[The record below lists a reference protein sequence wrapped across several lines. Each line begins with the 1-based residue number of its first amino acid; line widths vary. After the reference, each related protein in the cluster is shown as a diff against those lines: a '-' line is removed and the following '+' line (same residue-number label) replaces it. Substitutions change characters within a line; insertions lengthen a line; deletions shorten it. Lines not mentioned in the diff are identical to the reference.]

1 VGEIIMQYGENIKTY
16 KRVKSSMVIS
26 NDKEGDGA
34 KIIAKSIMFFC
45 VAILVSRVIM
55 INKSAPFGIAFLLT
69 ILFLGDNK
77 LSLFVGLGSILGYIT
92 TIGVLENSLMY
103 ITIVPTLVIICLILN
118 SFIKK
123 NIQKFAIIG
132 ATLIMIFAYTMLV
145 NQYTLLLALGN
156 TALEGVSIIPVY
168 LILEYSINS
177 FKKIRTKHLFSNE
190 EIVSMS
196 ILIALIIAGT
206 WGIEVF
212 NISIL
217 SVLSIAVVSIIG
229 YVCGTSIGAT
239 AGIAMGVIVGMS
251 SQNIFG
257 YATVLGVCALTS
269 GIFRE
274 GGKLISSLASFIVF
288 CIMKIYIATYI
299 PEGISQFILAEG
311 ILSTALFVVIP
322 NDIYETI
329 SGELD
334 VEKKS
339 KRYEEGYVNK
349 VKGIFTDRLDKFSEV
364 LLNMAG
370 TLNNLADN
378 DKLDMSTK
386 SSGLI
391 ENLANRVCNSCDTC
405 GICWGREM
413 INTYKAFG
421 ELLENAQNRTNIF
434 PQLLE
439 KKCIRKASLIR
450 NTEDI
455 INKFIISEMWRSR
468 LAEGRELIANQFN
481 NMAKSVDEIMEEFSS
496 DFNEDKDSEKK
507 IIRILEKY
515 DIEIDDVFAIKDKN
529 ERLNIQITCNCCNGR
544 NLCVKKMLP
553 LINDCVGY
561 KMKLKADGCKI
572 NPITN
577 KCTAM
582 FEEVPKFGVTTSVS
596 RACKDGQTIF
606 GDNFNFGEGYD
617 GSYMMVISDGMGSG
631 PQAGRESK
639 AVVELIEK
647 FTGAGFSR
655 TTAINTVNSIMSLK
669 FSEDEKFSTVDLS
682 AIDLYS
688 GEVDFMKVGAVASI
702 VKSSDTIDIIKS
714 RSLPIGILDEA
725 DIEIHSKKVK
735 NGDLIVMLTDGIT
748 DCDEESSGK
757 IDWILDYL
765 CRNDN
770 VSPEELSK
778 GIINEAKRIGKNK
791 VKDDMTVM
799 VSRVHTA

>member
-1 VGEIIMQYGENIKTY
+1 VGEIIMQYGENIRTY

-26 NDKEGDGA
+26 NDRDGDGVR
-34 KIIAKSIMFFC
+34 IVAKSIMFFC

-55 INKSAPFGIAFLLT
+55 INKSAPFGVAFLLT

-77 LSLFVGLGSILGYIT
+77 LSLFVGLGAIFGYIT
-92 TIGVLENSLMY
+92 TIGTLENSLMY

-123 NIQKFAIIG
+123 KIQKFVIIG

-145 NQYTLLLALGN
+145 NQYTLMLALGN

-206 WGIEVF
+206 WGVEIL

-217 SVLSIAVVSIIG
+217 SVLSIACVSIIG
-229 YVCGTSIGAT
+229 YVCGTSVGAT

-274 GGKLISSLASFIVF
+274 GGKLISALASFIVF
-288 CIMKIYIATYI
+288 CIMKIYIATYM

-311 ILSTALFVVIP
+311 ILSTALFIVIP
-322 NDIYETI
+322 NGIYETI

-349 VKGIFTDRLDKFSEV
+349 VKSIFTDRLDKFSEV

-378 DKLDMSTK
+378 DKLDMNSK

-391 ENLANRVCNSCDTC
+391 ENLANRVCNNCDTC

-413 INTYKAFG
+413 ISTYKAFG
-421 ELLENAQNRTNIF
+421 ELLESVQNKTNIF

-455 INKFIISEMWRSR
+455 INKFIINEMWRSR

-515 DIEIDDVFAIKDKN
+515 DIEVEDIFAIKDKN
-529 ERLNIQITCNCCNGR
+529 ERLNIQITCDSCNGR
-544 NLCVKKMLP
+544 NLCVKKILP
-553 LINDCVGY
+553 LINDCVDY

-596 RACKDGQTIF
+596 RICKDGQTIF

-617 GSYMMVISDGMGSG
+617 GNYMMVISDGMGSG

-688 GEVDFMKVGAVASI
+688 GEADFMKVGAVASI
-702 VKSSDTIDIIKS
+702 VKSGDTIDIIKS

-735 NGDLIVMLTDGIT
+735 NGDLIVMLTDGVT

-770 VSPEELSK
+770 VSPEEISK

-791 VKDDMTVM
+791 IKDDMTVM

>member
-1 VGEIIMQYGENIKTY
+1 MQYGENIRTY
-16 KRVKSSMVIS
+16 KRVRSSMEAS
-26 NDKEGDGA
+26 DDRDGDGSR
-34 KIIAKSIMFFC
+34 IVAKSIMFFC

-55 INKSAPFGIAFLLT
+55 INKTAPFGIAFLLA
-69 ILFLGDNK
+69 ILFVGDNR
-77 LSLFVGLGSILGYIT
+77 LSLIVGLGSLLGYIT
-92 TIGVLENSLMY
+92 TIGLLDNFLMY
-103 ITIVPTLVIICLILN
+103 VTIVPTLVIICLILN

-123 NIQKFAIIG
+123 KIQKFIIIG
-132 ATLIMIFAYTMLV
+132 ATLIMIFAYTMIV
-145 NQYTLLLALGN
+145 NQYSLILALGN

-168 LILEYSINS
+168 LILEYSMNS

-206 WGIEVF
+206 WSVKIF

-217 SVLSIAVVSIIG
+217 SVLSITAVTIIG
-229 YVCGTSIGAT
+229 YVCGTTIGAT
-239 AGIAMGVIVGMS
+239 AGISMGVIVGMS
-251 SQNIFG
+251 SQNVFG
-257 YATVLGVCALTS
+257 YATLLGVCALTS

-274 GGKLISSLASFIVF
+274 GGKLISALSSFIVF
-288 CIMKIYIATYI
+288 CIMKIYITTYI
-299 PEGISQFILAEG
+299 PEGVSQFILAEG
-311 ILSTALFVVIP
+311 ILAMALFIIIP
-322 NDIYETI
+322 NGIYETI

-339 KRYEEGYVNK
+339 RKYEEGYIDK

-391 ENLANRVCNSCDTC
+391 ENLANRVCNNCDTC

-421 ELLENAQNRTNIF
+421 ELLESVQNKTNIF

-439 KKCIRKASLIR
+439 KKCIKKASLIR

-455 INKFIISEMWRSR
+455 INKFIINEMWRSR

-496 DFNEDKDSEKK
+496 DFNEDKESEKK

-515 DIEIDDVFAIKDKN
+515 DIEVDDVFAIKDKS
-529 ERLNIQITCNCCNGR
+529 ERLNIQITCDSCNGR
-544 NLCVKKMLP
+544 NLCSKKMLP
-553 LINDCVGY
+553 LINDCVDY
-561 KMKLKADGCKI
+561 KMKLKNDGCKI

-582 FEEVPKFGVTTSVS
+582 FEEVPKFGVTTNVA
-596 RACKDGQTIF
+596 RVCKDGQTIF
-606 GDNFNFGEGYD
+606 GDNFNFGEGLD
-617 GSYMMVISDGMGSG
+617 GSYMMVLSDGMGSG
-631 PQAGRESK
+631 PQAGRESR
-639 AVVELIEK
+639 AVVELIDK
-647 FTGAGFSR
+647 FTGAGFSK

-669 FSEDEKFSTVDLS
+669 FSEDEKFSTVELS
-682 AIDLYS
+682 AIDLYN

-702 VKSSDTIDIIKS
+702 VKSGATIDVIKS

-725 DIEIHSKKVK
+725 DIEIHSKRVK

-748 DCDEESSGK
+748 DCDEEASGK
-757 IDWILDYL
+757 VDWILDYL

-770 VSPEELSK
+770 GSPEELSK

-799 VSRVHTA
+799 VSRIHTA

>member
-1 VGEIIMQYGENIKTY
+1 VGEIIMQYGENIRTY
-16 KRVKSSMVIS
+16 KRVRSSMEAS
-26 NDKEGDGA
+26 NDRDGDGSR
-34 KIIAKSIMFFC
+34 IVAKSIMFFC

-55 INKSAPFGIAFLLT
+55 INKTAPFGIAFLLA
-69 ILFLGDNK
+69 ILFVGDNR
-77 LSLFVGLGSILGYIT
+77 LSLIVGLGSLLGYIT
-92 TIGVLENSLMY
+92 TIGLLDNFLMY
-103 ITIVPTLVIICLILN
+103 VTIVPTLVIICLILN

-123 NIQKFAIIG
+123 KIQKFIIIG
-132 ATLIMIFAYTMLV
+132 ATLIMIFAYTMIV
-145 NQYTLLLALGN
+145 NQYSLILALGN

-168 LILEYSINS
+168 LILEYSMNS

-206 WGIEVF
+206 WSVKIF

-217 SVLSIAVVSIIG
+217 SVLSITAVTIIG
-229 YVCGTSIGAT
+229 YVCGTTIGAT
-239 AGIAMGVIVGMS
+239 AGISMGVIVGMS
-251 SQNIFG
+251 SQNVFG
-257 YATVLGVCALTS
+257 YATLLGVCALTS

-274 GGKLISSLASFIVF
+274 GGKLISALSSFIVF
-288 CIMKIYIATYI
+288 CIMKIYITTYI
-299 PEGISQFILAEG
+299 PEGVSQFILAEG
-311 ILSTALFVVIP
+311 ILAMALFIIIP
-322 NDIYETI
+322 NGIYETI

-339 KRYEEGYVNK
+339 RKYEEGYIDK

-391 ENLANRVCNSCDTC
+391 ENLANRVCNNCDTC

-421 ELLENAQNRTNIF
+421 ELLESVQNKTNIF

-439 KKCIRKASLIR
+439 KKCIKKASLIR

-455 INKFIISEMWRSR
+455 INKFIINEMWRSR

-496 DFNEDKDSEKK
+496 DFNEDKESEKK

-515 DIEIDDVFAIKDKN
+515 DIEVDDVFAIKDKS
-529 ERLNIQITCNCCNGR
+529 ERLNIQITCDSCNGR
-544 NLCVKKMLP
+544 NLCSKKMLP
-553 LINDCVGY
+553 LINDCVDY
-561 KMKLKADGCKI
+561 KMKLKNDGCKI

-582 FEEVPKFGVTTSVS
+582 FEEVPKFGVTTNVA
-596 RACKDGQTIF
+596 RVCKDGQTIF
-606 GDNFNFGEGYD
+606 GDNFNFGEGLD
-617 GSYMMVISDGMGSG
+617 GSYMMVLSDGMGSG
-631 PQAGRESK
+631 PQAGRESR
-639 AVVELIEK
+639 AVVELIDK
-647 FTGAGFSR
+647 FTGAGFSK

-682 AIDLYS
+682 AIDLYN

-702 VKSSDTIDIIKS
+702 VKSGETIDVIKS

-725 DIEIHSKKVK
+725 DIEIHSKRVK
-735 NGDLIVMLTDGIT
+735 NGDLIVMLTDGII
-748 DCDEESSGK
+748 DCDEEASGK
-757 IDWILDYL
+757 VDWILDYL

-770 VSPEELSK
+770 GSPEELSK

-799 VSRVHTA
+799 VSRIHTA

>member
-1 VGEIIMQYGENIKTY
+1 MQYGENIRTY

-26 NDKEGDGA
+26 NDRDGDGA
-34 KIIAKSIMFFC
+34 KIVAKSIVFFC

-69 ILFLGDNK
+69 ILFLEDNK

-92 TIGVLENSLMY
+92 TIGVVENSLMY

-118 SFIKK
+118 SFIKR
-123 NIQKFAIIG
+123 NIKKFVIIG

-177 FKKIRTKHLFSNE
+177 FKNIRTKHLFSNE

-206 WGIEVF
+206 WGIKVF

-311 ILSTALFVVIP
+311 ILSTALFIVIP
-322 NDIYETI
+322 NCIYETI

-339 KRYEEGYVNK
+339 KRYEEGYANK

-421 ELLENAQNRTNIF
+421 ELLESAQNKTNIF

-481 NMAKSVDEIMEEFSS
+481 NMAKSVDEIMEEFSA

-507 IIRILEKY
+507 IMRILEKY
-515 DIEIDDVFAIKDKN
+515 DIEADDVFAIKDKN
-529 ERLNIQITCNCCNGR
+529 ERLNIQITCNSCNGR
-544 NLCVKKMLP
+544 NLCIKKILP
-553 LINDCVGY
+553 LINDCVDY

-647 FTGAGFSR
+647 FTSAGFSR

-702 VKSSDTIDIIKS
+702 VKSGDTIDIIKS

-735 NGDLIVMLTDGIT
+735 NGDLIVMLTDGVT

>member
-1 VGEIIMQYGENIKTY
+1 MQYGENIRTY

-26 NDKEGDGA
+26 NDRDGDGVR
-34 KIIAKSIMFFC
+34 IVAKSIMFFC

-55 INKSAPFGIAFLLT
+55 INKSAPFGVAFLLT
-69 ILFLGDNK
+69 ILFLGDNR
-77 LSLFVGLGSILGYIT
+77 LSLFVGLGAILGYIT
-92 TIGVLENSLMY
+92 TIGTLENSLMY

-123 NIQKFAIIG
+123 KIQKFVIIG

-145 NQYTLLLALGN
+145 NQYTLMLALGN

-206 WGIEVF
+206 WGVEIF

-217 SVLSIAVVSIIG
+217 SVLSIACVSIIG
-229 YVCGTSIGAT
+229 YVCGTSVGAT

-274 GGKLISSLASFIVF
+274 GGKLISALASFIVF
-288 CIMKIYIATYI
+288 CIMKIYIATYM

-311 ILSTALFVVIP
+311 ILSTALFIVIP
-322 NDIYETI
+322 NGIYETI

-349 VKGIFTDRLDKFSEV
+349 VKAIFTDRLDKFSEV

-378 DKLDMSTK
+378 DKLDMNSK

-391 ENLANRVCNSCDTC
+391 ENLANRVCNNCDTC

-413 INTYKAFG
+413 ISTYKAFG
-421 ELLENAQNRTNIF
+421 ELLESVQNKTNIF

-455 INKFIISEMWRSR
+455 TNKFIINEMWRSR

-515 DIEIDDVFAIKDKN
+515 DIEVEDVFAIKDKN
-529 ERLNIQITCNCCNGR
+529 ERLNIQITCDSCNGR
-544 NLCVKKMLP
+544 NLCVKKILP
-553 LINDCVGY
+553 LINDCVDY

-596 RACKDGQTIF
+596 RICKDGQTIF

-669 FSEDEKFSTVDLS
+669 FSEEEKFSTVDLS

-702 VKSSDTIDIIKS
+702 VKSGDTIDIIKS

-735 NGDLIVMLTDGIT
+735 NGDLIVMLTDGVT

-770 VSPEELSK
+770 VSAEEISK
-778 GIINEAKRIGKNK
+778 GIINEAKRIGKNRI
-791 VKDDMTVM
+791 KDDMTVM

>member
-1 VGEIIMQYGENIKTY
+1 MQYGENIRTY

-26 NDKEGDGA
+26 NDRDGDGVR
-34 KIIAKSIMFFC
+34 IVAKSIMFFC

-55 INKSAPFGIAFLLT
+55 INKSAPFGVAFLLT
-69 ILFLGDNK
+69 ILFLGDNR
-77 LSLFVGLGSILGYIT
+77 LSLFVGLGAILGYIT
-92 TIGVLENSLMY
+92 TIGTLENSLMY
-103 ITIVPTLVIICLILN
+103 ITIVPTLIIICLILN

-123 NIQKFAIIG
+123 KIQKFVIIG

-145 NQYTLLLALGN
+145 NQYTLMLALGN

-206 WGIEVF
+206 WGVEIF

-217 SVLSIAVVSIIG
+217 SVLSIACVSIIG

-274 GGKLISSLASFIVF
+274 GGKLVSALASFIVF
-288 CIMKIYIATYI
+288 CIMKIYIATYM

-311 ILSTALFVVIP
+311 ILSTALFIVIP
-322 NDIYETI
+322 NGIYETI

-349 VKGIFTDRLDKFSEV
+349 VKAIFTDRLDKFSEV

-378 DKLDMSTK
+378 DKLDMNSK

-391 ENLANRVCNSCDTC
+391 ENLANRVCNNCDTC

-413 INTYKAFG
+413 ISTYKAFG
-421 ELLENAQNRTNIF
+421 ELLESVQNKTNIF

-455 INKFIISEMWRSR
+455 TNKFIINEMWRSR

-515 DIEIDDVFAIKDKN
+515 DIEVEDVFAIKDKN
-529 ERLNIQITCNCCNGR
+529 ERLNIQITCDSCNGR
-544 NLCVKKMLP
+544 NLCVKKILP
-553 LINDCVGY
+553 LINDCVDY

-596 RACKDGQTIF
+596 RICKDGQTIF

-702 VKSSDTIDIIKS
+702 VKSGDTIDIIKS

-735 NGDLIVMLTDGIT
+735 NGDLIVMLTDGVT

-757 IDWILDYL
+757 VDWILDYL

-770 VSPEELSK
+770 VSPEEISK

-791 VKDDMTVM
+791 IKDDMTVM

>member
-1 VGEIIMQYGENIKTY
+1 MQYGENIKTY

-239 AGIAMGVIVGMS
+239 AGIAMGIIVGMS

>member
-1 VGEIIMQYGENIKTY
+1 MQYGENIRTY
-16 KRVKSSMVIS
+16 KRVKSGIVAS
-26 NDKEGDGA
+26 DDRDGDGTRVV
-34 KIIAKSIMFFC
+34 AKSIMFFC

-55 INKSAPFGIAFLLT
+55 INKSAPFGIAFLLM
-69 ILFLGDNK
+69 ILFIEDNR
-77 LSLFVGLGSILGYIT
+77 LSLVVGLGTILGYIT
-92 TIGVLENSLMY
+92 TIGVLDNSLMY

-123 NIQKFAIIG
+123 RVQKFIIIG
-132 ATLIMIFAYTMLV
+132 ATLIMIFAYTILV
-145 NQYTLLLALGN
+145 NQYSLILALSN
-156 TALEGVSIIPVY
+156 TALEGVGIIPVY
-168 LILEYSINS
+168 LILEYSMNS
-177 FKKIRTKHLFSNE
+177 FKKIKTKHLFSNE

-206 WGIEVF
+206 WGVEVF

-217 SVLSIAVVSIIG
+217 SVLSIAAVSIIG

-274 GGKLISSLASFIVF
+274 GGKLISALSSFIVF
-288 CIMKIYIATYI
+288 CIMKIYISIYM

-311 ILSTALFVVIP
+311 TLAVALFIVIP
-322 NDIYETI
+322 NGLYETI
-329 SGELD
+329 SSELD

-339 KRYEEGYVNK
+339 RRYEDGYVNK

-364 LLNMAG
+364 LLNMAA

-391 ENLANRVCNSCDTC
+391 ENLANRVCNNCDTC

-413 INTYKAFG
+413 ISTYKAFG
-421 ELLENAQNRTNIF
+421 ELLESVQNKTNIF
-434 PQLLE
+434 PELLE
-439 KKCIRKASLIR
+439 KKCIKKASLIR

-455 INKFIISEMWRSR
+455 INKFIINEMWRGR
-468 LAEGRELIANQFN
+468 LAEGRELIANQFS

-515 DIEIDDVFAIKDKN
+515 DIEVDDVFAIKDKN
-529 ERLNIQITCNCCNGR
+529 ERLNIQITCDSCNGR
-544 NLCVKKMLP
+544 NLCTKKMIP
-553 LINDCVGY
+553 LINDCIDY
-561 KMKLKADGCKI
+561 KMKLKNDGCKI

-582 FEEVPKFGVTTSVS
+582 FEEIPKFGVTTSVS

-617 GSYMMVISDGMGSG
+617 GSYMMVLSDGMGSG

-655 TTAINTVNSIMSLK
+655 ITAINTVNSIMSLK

-688 GEVDFMKVGAVASI
+688 GEVDFMKVGAVVSI
-702 VKSSDTIDIIKS
+702 IKSGDTIDIIKS

-725 DIEIHSKKVK
+725 DIEIHSKRVK
-735 NGDLIVMLTDGIT
+735 NGDLIVMLTDGII
-748 DCDEESSGK
+748 DCDEEASGK
-757 IDWILDYL
+757 VDWILDYL

-770 VSPEELSK
+770 GNPDELAK
-778 GIINEAKRIGKNK
+778 GIVNEAKRIGKNK

-799 VSRVHTA
+799 VSRIHIA

>member
-1 VGEIIMQYGENIKTY
+1 MQYGENIKTY

-123 NIQKFAIIG
+123 NIQKFVIIG

-274 GGKLISSLASFIVF
+274 GGKLISALASFIVF

-299 PEGISQFILAEG
+299 PEGISQFILVEG

-421 ELLENAQNRTNIF
+421 ELLESAQNRTNIF

-544 NLCVKKMLP
+544 NLCIKKMLP

-702 VKSSDTIDIIKS
+702 VKSGDTIDIIKS

>member
-1 VGEIIMQYGENIKTY
+1 MQYGENIRTY
-16 KRVKSSMVIS
+16 KRVKSGIVAS
-26 NDKEGDGA
+26 DDRDGDSTRVV
-34 KIIAKSIMFFC
+34 AKSIMFFC

-55 INKSAPFGIAFLLT
+55 INKSAPFGIAFLLM
-69 ILFLGDNK
+69 ILFIEDNR
-77 LSLFVGLGSILGYIT
+77 LSLVVGLGTILGYIT
-92 TIGVLENSLMY
+92 TIGVLDNSLMY

-123 NIQKFAIIG
+123 RVQKFIIIG
-132 ATLIMIFAYTMLV
+132 ATLIMIFAYTILV
-145 NQYTLLLALGN
+145 NQYSLILALSN
-156 TALEGVSIIPVY
+156 TALEGVGIIPVY
-168 LILEYSINS
+168 LILEYSMNS
-177 FKKIRTKHLFSNE
+177 FKKIKTKHLFSNE

-206 WGIEVF
+206 WGVEVF

-217 SVLSIAVVSIIG
+217 SVLSIAAVSIIG

-274 GGKLISSLASFIVF
+274 GGKLISALSSFIVF
-288 CIMKIYIATYI
+288 CIMKIYISIYM

-311 ILSTALFVVIP
+311 TLAVALFIVIP
-322 NDIYETI
+322 NGLYETI
-329 SGELD
+329 SSELD
-334 VEKKS
+334 MEKKS
-339 KRYEEGYVNK
+339 RRYEDGYVNK

-364 LLNMAG
+364 LLNMAA

-391 ENLANRVCNSCDTC
+391 ENLANRVCNNCDTC

-413 INTYKAFG
+413 ISTYKAFG
-421 ELLENAQNRTNIF
+421 ELLESVQNKTNIF
-434 PQLLE
+434 PELLE
-439 KKCIRKASLIR
+439 KKCIKKASLIR

-455 INKFIISEMWRSR
+455 INKFIINEMWRSR
-468 LAEGRELIANQFN
+468 LAEGRELIANQFS
-481 NMAKSVDEIMEEFSS
+481 NMAKSVDEIMDEFSS

-515 DIEIDDVFAIKDKN
+515 DIEVDDVFAIKDKN
-529 ERLNIQITCNCCNGR
+529 ERLNIQITCDSCNGR
-544 NLCVKKMLP
+544 NLCTKKMIP
-553 LINDCVGY
+553 LINDCIDY
-561 KMKLKADGCKI
+561 KMKLKNDGCKI

-617 GSYMMVISDGMGSG
+617 GSYMMVLSDGMGSG

-655 TTAINTVNSIMSLK
+655 VTAINTVNSIMSLK

-688 GEVDFMKVGAVASI
+688 GEVDFMKVGAVVSI
-702 VKSSDTIDIIKS
+702 IKSGDTIDIIKS

-725 DIEIHSKKVK
+725 DIEIHSKRVK
-735 NGDLIVMLTDGIT
+735 NGDLIVMLTDGII
-748 DCDEESSGK
+748 DCDEEASGK
-757 IDWILDYL
+757 VDWILDYL

-770 VSPEELSK
+770 GNPDELAK
-778 GIINEAKRIGKNK
+778 GIVNEAKRIGKNK

-799 VSRVHTA
+799 VSRIHIA